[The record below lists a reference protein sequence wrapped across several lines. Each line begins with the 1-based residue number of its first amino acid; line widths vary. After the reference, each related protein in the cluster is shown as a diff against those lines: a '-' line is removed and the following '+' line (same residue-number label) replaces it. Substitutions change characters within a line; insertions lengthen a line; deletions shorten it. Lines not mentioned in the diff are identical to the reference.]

1 MLCGVISDNIGWRD
15 EEIYPNFIIE
25 ESLSLLYYGQ
35 QFEDVL
41 INVLEQKNNPTIDDY
56 ILALDYYSR
65 YDTFKDFG

>member
-1 MLCGVISDNIGWRD
+1 MLFGVISDNIGWRD